1 MVVTALCCVK
11 FYLFNALKTIF
22 TLVSGYI
29 PTVSVSLFKGFVKV
43 SSPSQHVLTD
53 QPRTRV
59 GILGTAPEVERL
71 LEGD

>member
-53 QPRTRV
+53 QPRTRAWDFRNSTGSGAV
-59 GILGTAPEVERL
+59 VRG
-71 LEGD
+71 

>member
-29 PTVSVSLFKGFVKV
+29 PTVSVSL
-43 SSPSQHVLTD
+43 L
-53 QPRTRV
+53 RA
-59 GILGTAPEVERL
+59 L
-71 LEGD
+71 